1 MASEMSFV
9 QTQLWVVIGLL
20 VSFVASNILC
30 QIWNRR
36 AARDERS
43 KPKFGEMFDKDEL
56 DELLAAAGS
65 YLQTYPND
73 HSALYFSAQTLMSR
87 GSYNEA
93 HRRFKRIVELDPT
106 MRSSIQPYLDETA
119 TAGDG

>member
-1 MASEMSFV
+1 MASDISFV

-20 VSFVASNILC
+20 VFFVASNIMC
-30 QIWNRR
+30 QVWNRR
-36 AARDERS
+36 TARDEKA

-56 DELLAAAGS
+56 DELLTAADA
-65 YLQTYPND
+65 YLETYPND

-87 GSYNEA
+87 GSYDEA

-106 MRSSIQPYLDETA
+106 MRSSIQAYLDETA
-119 TAGDG
+119 PGGDG